1 MPIFVWNRP
10 SGSREVDENVKS
22 LRPQW
27 CRHWQRQTTDK
38 SSSEKLHWAFGSGEL
53 KWITT
58 ISCVYPIIKSR
69 HIVEFCCT
77 GTNIINIFHK
87 QIFLERITCAWIP
100 ASDTLKHG
108 LNNLKIT
115 KRFAIII
122 DAYFERFPVCK
133 ITIHCFEV
141 CVYLGKEI
149 YNDRKLYKDY

>member
-1 MPIFVWNRP
+1 MMPT
-10 SGSREVDENVKS
+10 
-22 LRPQW
+22 LT
-27 CRHWQRQTTDK
+27 TTDNGQIFIRK
-38 SSSEKLHWAFGSGEL
+38 ASLSSGVLN
-53 KWITT
+53 WITT
-58 ISCVYPIIKSR
+58 ISYVYSIIKSR

-77 GTNIINIFHK
+77 GTNIINVFHK

-108 LNNLKIT
+108 LNNLEIT

-122 DAYFERFPVCK
+122 DAYVERFPVCK